1 MEKTKENKMKIEEIK
16 KVNDSISNEDME
28 KKLDEL
34 IAELAVVS
42 KMFDSLF
49 ILRKNGKATA
59 EEKKE
64 LGKLKRKSADLY
76 FALNVAQDILK
87 GE

>member
-49 ILRKNGKATA
+49 ILRKNGTGGH
-59 EEKKE
+59 EKRIA
-64 LGKLKRKSADLY
+64 KLQLNAMINI
-76 FALNVAQDILK
+76 FASVSNITS
-87 GE
+87 

>member
-49 ILRKNGKATA
+49 ILRKNGKST
-59 EEKKE
+59 EE
-64 LGKLKRKSADLY
+64 
-76 FALNVAQDILK
+76 
-87 GE
+87 

>member
-49 ILRKNGKATA
+49 ILRKNRYYIINA
-59 EEKKE
+59 KK
-64 LGKLKRKSADLY
+64 
-76 FALNVAQDILK
+76 
-87 GE
+87 